1 MPNYSGYPTV
11 QDVQQWQIDAQK
23 KNASYEYIMPHHAE
37 KVYSDF
43 KRLAALDCMK
53 MCGYSNLKLDNKE
66 IEQKAKYACEKSKHD
81 TKAISFTNH
90 EEQFHSVAEATY
102 TEVYAAAQDLFSRKY
117 HVLRDCKHDYEQY
130 GEDSFFARIAPDLE
144 QFIRF
149 RRK

>member
-1 MPNYSGYPTV
+1 MPNSSGYPTL
-11 QDVQQWQIDAQK
+11 QDVQKWRQEQRIP
-23 KNASYEYIMPHHAE
+23 SGYEYLLPHQTE
-37 KVYSDF
+37 KVQADF

-53 MCGYSNLKLDNKE
+53 MCAYSNIALDKKE
-66 IEQKAKYACEKSKHD
+66 IEEKAKYACECASRA
-81 TKAISFTNH
+81 TKAIRFTNY
-90 EEQFHSVAEATY
+90 EEAFNKVAQATY

-130 GEDSFFARIAPDLE
+130 GEESFFVRIAPDLE